1 VFFRWRTGAHKA
13 LLKVMREL
21 ADPLLADADMTAPL
35 TGLALG
41 LGITMLVVRHLLV
54 RREEREGWKCVLPFF
69 GP

>member
-1 VFFRWRTGAHKA
+1 
-13 LLKVMREL
+13 MREL

-35 TGLALG
+35 TGMALG